1 MKLLL
6 TLPLL
11 LMCGCVASRSVVE
24 QPVVLNDTEKTNQ
37 ALQLVD
43 ANHDGVVQ
51 PHEIQT
57 ALDQPS
63 GLFVFICLAGVL
75 IGIVIITM
83 TYSKLITP
91 KDQQTDKRLIEED
104 QQS

>member
-1 MKLLL
+1 M
-6 TLPLL
+6 TT
-11 LMCGCVASRSVVE
+11 RSVVDR
-24 QPVVLNDTEKTNQ
+24 PVVLNEPGVGSQ
-37 ALQLVD
+37 AMLAVD
-43 ANHDGVVQ
+43 SNHDGVAQ
-51 PHEIQT
+51 PHEIQA

-91 KDQQTDKRLIEED
+91 KAETVDTQLPPEE
-104 QQS
+104 QS